1 MATHIKISICLF
13 RSSQRRRRGSSEG
26 MVLLIVMAVATLLLI
41 ALTAALPSIY
51 QEGQR
56 EREAELIF
64 RGTQYG
70 RAVALFH
77 KQFGRYPA
85 STKELLQTNG
95 MRFLRQEYRDPL
107 DPKGKWRF
115 IHVNAAGVLLDS
127 INQPMGNNCGNPAGI
142 GQTSSSSSM
151 QGGGSSFGSSSFG
164 SSSFGSSSM
173 GSSSMGGSSAGCSN
187 SNSMGTQ
194 TGFGGMGSNSTAAGS
209 SQIGPTSSFF
219 GSSSNQIQGALIAGV
234 AATSHHESIKVW
246 QKHHHYDEWEFLG
259 IDMGIFGIQV
269 GMSGVSSG
277 PTGMGQQSTSQGF
290 GASQQGSF
298 GSSNATTTFGSGNSS
313 PNFGSP
319 SN

>member
-1 MATHIKISICLF
+1 
-13 RSSQRRRRGSSEG
+13 

-127 INQPMGNNCGNPAGI
+127 INQPLGNNCGNPAGI
-142 GQTSSSSSM
+142 GQTSSTSSM
-151 QGGGSSFGSSSFG
+151 QGGGSSFG

-187 SNSMGTQ
+187 SMGTQ
-194 TGFGGMGSNSTAAGS
+194 GGVNGIGANSTAAGS

-234 AATSHHESIKVW
+234 AATSHHESIRIW

-269 GMSGVSSG
+269 GMPGVSSG
-277 PTGMGQQSTSQGF
+277 PTGMGQQSPSQGF
-290 GASQQGSF
+290 GSPQGNF